1 MQIED
6 ERAVDRE
13 HAEKSVLNLE
23 MARFE
28 TAVDSGQREHRRCK
42 DNGSPIVCAEGPCGS
57 GGGKS
62 AKIGMDYQE
71 FAIERAAERFFPART
86 DV

>member
-6 ERAVDRE
+6 ERAVHGE

-28 TAVDSGQREHRRCK
+28 TAVNSR
-42 DNGSPIVCAEGPCGS
+42 
-57 GGGKS
+57 
-62 AKIGMDYQE
+62 
-71 FAIERAAERFFPART
+71 
-86 DV
+86 